1 MRSLL
6 KKHLQKLIQN
16 SRGQIAIFVVLVFQ
30 VLFVLFAMTINVGLM
45 IHDKINFQNSL
56 DLAAYYGAQR
66 QAEVLNVMAHINYQ
80 MRQNW
85 KLLAWRYRILGTL
98 GQPVGWQKTDGG
110 PQPFWCPQN
119 KALTIDCILS
129 PADQTGCPTATY
141 NSTGTGYCDYA
152 YAICIS
158 ESRLWARGT
167 NHTKESLC
175 TLVGKI
181 KIPRIQPTQIV
192 PGPLAGLGGIAQAAI
207 HQLQEDADE
216 NLELEGALNWLMA
229 ELFLGHFRL
238 DQADRKTMMQA
249 IYDSSLK
256 AGKDLE
262 GKSID
267 EGAKKVFKNNL
278 TENNNFSY
286 ENTPNNE
293 RFVPDFPTDGE
304 NFDEFFQPYNVSP
317 FLQFVTFPNNG
328 GEFTDLK
335 NTFGE
340 DGNYISFINTYNYPI
355 NIDSRLE
362 KIFKLSQS
370 SIIAAI
376 ENPVTYKD
384 APLMQQVLGFYKEPT
399 ETQTIYYALKGEL
412 KYQPKIFRLN
422 VGSPIPFKG
431 TAIAKPFGGRFG
443 PGRDQ
448 QDPLIPAT
456 NSNIQSIPHIP
467 SSGTMPPPFELQ
479 PNYSRWP
486 GDEWGLIDPLLH
498 NQWPRGGGT
507 DQFLTKFGQ
516 LEEPTAPINST
527 KASYSDSDPKIYTI
541 TAFLHL
547 FFDASSSDG
556 YSIDDPLARPRIVGR
571 GDEAVA
577 FSFMRMMELMAV
589 YPDAFDIANYSIM
602 GNYMDTYFP
611 LVCKLL
617 TGDPGNKCDPRD
629 RNQNMKFTGRNP
641 TYIRG
646 DFGWPYHEKYRN
658 INEDKKGIELSIAP
672 YFLKQGDARD
682 VKNDQVINMSPA
694 KVNPPPSST
703 QPPLLRLTSGKLFY
717 PWIVKELPGDLLS
730 SWAPPI
736 TPDRYRDYTLN
747 DLTFLKCQAPAKTGM
762 PSPSACAI
770 GGRSGYSVKLIS
782 CEALSSRL
790 TGFC

>member
-98 GQPVGWQKTDGG
+98 GQPVGWQKTDGR

-119 KALTIDCILS
+119 KDLTIDCIPS
-129 PADQTGCPTATY
+129 PVDQIGCPTATY
-141 NSTGTGYCDYA
+141 NDTGTGYCDYA

-158 ESRLWARGT
+158 ESNLWARGT
-167 NHTKESLC
+167 NYTKESLC
-175 TLVGKI
+175 ALEGI
-181 KIPRIQPTQIV
+181 KIPEIQAPKIV
-192 PGPLAGLGGIAQAAI
+192 QGPLSGLGAIARSAI
-207 HQLQEDADE
+207 DQLKEEVTNNCA
-216 NLELEGALNWLMA
+216 LESTLNWLMA

-256 AGKDLE
+256 AGNDLE
-262 GKSID
+262 GGSIY
-267 EGAKKVFKNNL
+267 EGAKKVFENNL

-293 RFVPDFPTDGE
+293 RFVHNSPTDGK
-304 NFDEFFQPYNVSP
+304 NFDDFFQPYNVLP
-317 FLQFVTFPNNG
+317 FLQFMKFNGSCNQKKNGHTF
-328 GEFTDLK
+328 E
-335 NTFGE
+335 E
-340 DGNYISFINTYNYPI
+340 DENYIEAIGKATNYPI
-355 NIDSRLE
+355 
-362 KIFKLSQS
+362 KIVDPPKTIFALSQQRDPPGTT
-370 SIIAAI
+370 
-376 ENPVTYKD
+376 NT
-384 APLMQQVLGFYKEPT
+384 LRTLTLGFYKVPT
-399 ETQTIYYALKGEL
+399 QEKEIYYALKGEL

-516 LEEPTAPINST
+516 LEESTAPINST

-717 PWIVKELPGDLLS
+717 PWIVKTLPDDLLS

-736 TPDRYRDYTLN
+736 TSERYRDYTLD